1 MKFFITYDAD
11 ITSGLSEITYGMTK
25 ALGSYFADRFYED
38 SGIEMAVILM
48 CRRPV
53 RDFKQRIR
61 FVKKENCLYMDI
73 ILDLDVMNRTDEPT
87 RKRIVGEKIV
97 NEVPQI
103 VARKKFKDFDL
114 SRFARDLR
122 EWFENQDWIQKI
134 FSDEEVVF
142 GE

>member
-87 RKRIVGEKIV
+87 RKRIVGAKIV

>member
-122 EWFENQDWIQKI
+122 GWFENQDWIQKI